1 MNHKILSLGICF
13 LLTILFFS
21 GCTEEI
27 GKEPNTLY
35 VDDDG
40 GFDFTTIQEAIDAA
54 EKGFNITVNE
64 GTYYEVLIINKTIHL
79 QGKNTEKTI
88 IENQDKTEKS
98 VITIDADSCILEG
111 FTIKGPAITNK
122 TIAVNVNTSN
132 NIITNNIV
140 MNTDSG
146 IYLGPN
152 TQNTTVRNNIIKN
165 NNYGVSTRNTH
176 KNTITTNE
184 LSYNNLYGIYLSGS
198 TTNKIIN
205 NSVSHCGTGIRIKSS
220 DSNHVY
226 DNQIFEN
233 KMGLLCCCGAGN
245 NRIYHNNL
253 IQNQEYNGRDD
264 VINFWDDGNVGNYW
278 DDYLEKYPNADQ
290 IDGIWNTPYEIYKP
304 YAGDKNYDNYPLVEP
319 I

>member
-1 MNHKILSLGICF
+1 MNHKILSLGIC
-13 LLTILFFS
+13 LLLIILFYS
-21 GCTEEI
+21 GCIEVND
-27 GKEPNTLY
+27 KDLNTLY

-54 EKGFNITVNE
+54 ETGFTINVKE

-79 QGKNTEKTI
+79 QGKDTETTI

-98 VITIDADSCILEG
+98 VVIIDADLCILEG
-111 FTIKGPAITNK
+111 FTIKGPAITNQ

-132 NIITNNIV
+132 NIISNNIV
-140 MNTDSG
+140 INADSG

-152 TQNTTVRNNIIKN
+152 TQNNSLRNNIIKN
-165 NNYGVSTRNTH
+165 NNYGISTRSSN
-176 KNTITTNE
+176 KNVISSNE
-184 LSYNNLYGIYLSGS
+184 LSYNNLYGIYLSAS
-198 TTNKIIN
+198 NNNKIPN

-245 NRIYHNNL
+245 NRIYHNNF
-253 IQNQEYNGRDD
+253 IQNEEYNGRDD
-264 VINFWDDGNVGNYW
+264 INNFWDNGTIGNYW
-278 DDYLEKYPNADQ
+278 DDYTGEDLNG
-290 IDGIWNTPYEIYKP
+290 DGIGDTHYEIYKP
-304 YAGDKNYDNYPLVEP
+304 YAGDKNFDNYPLVNP